1 MQNTSSSD
9 GLWNFLDDD
18 AVSPDMP
25 ARVAN
30 GSSSSSNDSRRSSAN
45 ETELSQHVVTDTER
59 SSNVNVELTA
69 RRVANST
76 SEAVRALA
84 SRSEAPELSLKTAT
98 RSDTV
103 GPQKVQ
109 TFSTDPSS
117 PATLSETVPL
127 NDLTGLQKVIVTA
140 ERVASSTSGAVLKLG
155 SSIHHQ

>member
-1 MQNTSSSD
+1 
-9 GLWNFLDDD
+9 
-18 AVSPDMP
+18 MP

-30 GSSSSSNDSRRSSAN
+30 GSSSSSSSDSRRSSAN
-45 ETELSQHVVTDTER
+45 ETELSQHMTDTER

-69 RRVANST
+69 RRVANTT

-84 SRSEAPELSLKTAT
+84 SRSEAPDLALKMAT
-98 RSDTV
+98 RSQTV

-109 TFSTDPSS
+109 TFFTDPSS
-117 PATLSETVPL
+117 PTTLHETVPL

>member
-1 MQNTSSSD
+1 MQNTSSD

-18 AVSPDMP
+18 AVSPEMP

-30 GSSSSSNDSRRSSAN
+30 GSSSSSSGDSRRSSAN
-45 ETELSQHVVTDTER
+45 ETELSQHVTTDTER

-69 RRVANST
+69 RRVANTT

-109 TFSTDPSS
+109 AFSSS
-117 PATLSETVPL
+117 PATLPETVPL
-127 NDLTGLQKVIVTA
+127 DDLAGLQKVIVTA

-155 SSIHHQ
+155 SSIYHQ